1 MLPLKLR
8 GLKIKKNLNLRVR
21 VNNQIKSSPVR
32 VIDENGAN
40 VGVLEIDEAL
50 KIAQEKNL
58 DLIEIAPTANPPVCK
73 TMDLGKYHYEIEKK
87 ERLAA
92 KKSHKIEMKNI
103 RISLGIS
110 QHDLELKAKKAS
122 EFLEEGNK
130 IRIEL
135 VLRGRAKYLDESFLK
150 ERVDRI
156 LRLIAAKFKIAE
168 GHKKGPRGMTLTLE
182 KA

>member
-1 MLPLKLR
+1 M
-8 GLKIKKNLNLRVR
+8 
-21 VNNQIKSSPVR
+21 
-32 VIDENGAN
+32 
-40 VGVLEIDEAL
+40 LEITEAL

-73 TMDLGKYHYEIEKK
+73 IMDLGKYRYEIEKK
-87 ERLAA
+87 ERSAS
-92 KKSHKIEMKNI
+92 KKTHKIETKNI

-122 EFLEEGNK
+122 EFLEKGNK
-130 IRIEL
+130 IRVEM

-150 ERVDRI
+150 ERADRI
-156 LRLIAAKFKIAE
+156 LRLIATKFKVAE
-168 GHKKGPRGMTLTLE
+168 GPKKGPRGITLTLE

>member
-1 MLPLKLR
+1 M
-8 GLKIKKNLNLRVR
+8 
-21 VNNQIKSSPVR
+21 
-32 VIDENGAN
+32 
-40 VGVLEIDEAL
+40 LEIAEAL
-50 KIAQEKNL
+50 RIAQEKSL

-73 TMDLGKYHYEIEKK
+73 IMDLGKHRYETEKK

-92 KKSHKIEMKNI
+92 KKSHKIETKNI

-135 VLRGRAKYLDESFLK
+135 ILRGRAKYLDESFIK
-150 ERVDRI
+150 ERTERL
-156 LRLIAAKFKIAE
+156 LRLLTIKYKISE
-168 GHKKGPRGMTLTLE
+168 GPKRGPRGMILTLDKE
-182 KA
+182 